1 MKLISW
7 ENQNEIAKMLTAN
20 LIILESIYKNGE
32 MDEECYEKCVRN
44 TVNVLIEVCTLE
56 MLIKCRNTLERR
68 IRNDGKNTNWNQRM
82 EAQSKI

>member
-7 ENQNEIAKMLTAN
+7 EKQNEIAKMLTAN
-20 LIILESIYKNGE
+20 LIILESIYKDGE

-68 IRNDGKNTNWNQRM
+68 IINDGKNTNRNQRM